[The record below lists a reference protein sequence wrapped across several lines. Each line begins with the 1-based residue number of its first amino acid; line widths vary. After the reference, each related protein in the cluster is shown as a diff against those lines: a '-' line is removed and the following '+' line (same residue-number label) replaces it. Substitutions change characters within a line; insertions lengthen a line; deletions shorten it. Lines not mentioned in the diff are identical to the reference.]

1 MKTKT
6 RLNETN
12 QPSKPKQTNKIKN
25 KQKQKS
31 DLSTEEGFSF
41 LYVPWVCKNERE
53 RDQSNDNYI
62 HFR

>member
-41 LYVPWVCKNERE
+41 LYVP
-53 RDQSNDNYI
+53 
-62 HFR
+62 